1 MSTLPESNR
10 NSLQSNSAAVL
21 WDYCNG
27 NVPLNQVKAPH
38 ALPLAG
44 LLAEAAYLKARFYAD
59 RYSANRRR
67 LSLLMRHG
75 MFAEAAL
82 IITAAKFT
90 NIQG

>member
-1 MSTLPESNR
+1 MIALVENNPH
-10 NSLQSNSAAVL
+10 SLQSNSAAVSERFSE
-21 WDYCNG
+21 G
-27 NVPLNQVKAPH
+27 NVPLNQAQALH

-59 RYSANRRR
+59 RYSANRRG

-82 IITAAKFT
+82 IITAAKIDR
-90 NIQG
+90 IQG